1 MSWAHV
7 IRVTWHGRPSL
18 PMSAFLAGVIV
29 YVAVSCVVS
38 GLLFL
43 PAAALVESLPPGRP
57 SRETLIRFAA
67 LLIPHLCAVAAVW
80 SAWSMHEP
88 DPVPWAFRN
97 DRVRHLCFWW
107 IVDNPDVG
115 YRVTILG
122 ALAVAMVAFGVVRPM
137 FSAALAW
144 RYERMLARASTPVP
158 DLDVWLTPL
167 DRPWSTCVGFFNTRV
182 YLTKGLA
189 ELLDPEELATVIAHE
204 QAHAGRRDNLKLL
217 AAQVLLAPVIIMPSA
232 HHFYR
237 RLRVSM
243 ERAADLGAA
252 EVAAEQEVLASALVK
267 AARRLRDFGAEPDE
281 EPLRRRM
288 ANRYR
293 EDFVAERAQELLA
306 AAEEQDEEGRGS
318 KRASAAFRVGL
329 VVSAIVVLGLVVA
342 GAGFVPPS
350 VRCLFE
356 SLLAVL
362 QRAR

>member
-1 MSWAHV
+1 
-7 IRVTWHGRPSL
+7 
-18 PMSAFLAGVIV
+18 MSAFLAGVIV
-29 YVAVSCVVS
+29 YVAVACVVS

-43 PAAALVESLPPGRP
+43 PAAALVEALPPGRP
-57 SRETLIRFAA
+57 SREALIRFAA

-80 SAWSMHEP
+80 SAWSVHGS

-107 IVDNPDVG
+107 IVGNPDVA
-115 YRVTILG
+115 YRMTILG
-122 ALAVAMVAFGVVRPM
+122 ALASAMVAFGVVRPL

-144 RYERMLARASTPVP
+144 RYARMLARASTPVS

-167 DRPWSTCVGFFNTRV
+167 DRPWSTCVGFLNTRV

-189 ELLDPEELATVIAHE
+189 ELLDQSELATVIAHE
-204 QAHAGRRDNLKLL
+204 QAHADRRDNLKLL
-217 AAQVLLAPVIIMPSA
+217 AAQILLAPVIIMPSA

-237 RLRVSM
+237 RLRATI

-252 EVAAEQEVLASALVK
+252 EVATEQEVLASALVK
-267 AARRLRDFGAEPDE
+267 AARRLRDFGADPDE

-306 AAEEQDEEGRGS
+306 VAEEQDEGAPGT
-318 KRASAAFRVGL
+318 KRQSAALRVGL
-329 VVSAIVVLGLVVA
+329 IVSAILVLALVIA
-342 GAGFVPPS
+342 GAGLVGPS

-356 SLLAVL
+356 SLLAAL
-362 QRAR
+362 SRTR

>member
-1 MSWAHV
+1 
-7 IRVTWHGRPSL
+7 
-18 PMSAFLAGVIV
+18 MSAFLAGVIL
-29 YVAVSCVVS
+29 YVAVACVVS

-80 SAWSMHEP
+80 SAWSIHGS
-88 DPVPWAFRN
+88 DPVPWALRD
-97 DRVRHLCFWW
+97 DRVGHLCFWW
-107 IVDNPDVG
+107 IVDNPDVA

-122 ALAVAMVAFGVVRPM
+122 ALAAAMVAFGVLRPL

-144 RYERMLARASTPVP
+144 RYSRMLSRASTPVP

-167 DRPWSTCVGFFNTRV
+167 DRPWSTCVGFFSTRV

-189 ELLDPEELATVIAHE
+189 ELLDRDELATVIAHE
-204 QAHAGRRDNLKLL
+204 QAHAHRRDNLKLL
-217 AAQVLLAPVIIMPSA
+217 LAQVLLAPVIVMPSA

-237 RLRVSM
+237 RLRVSI

-252 EVAAEQEVLASALVK
+252 RAAAEQEVLASALVK
-267 AARRLRDFGAEPDE
+267 AARRLRDFGADPDE

-306 AAEEQDEEGRGS
+306 VAEEQDQGGRGT
-318 KRASAAFRVGL
+318 KRPGAAFRLGL
-329 VVSAIVVLGLVVA
+329 VVSAILVLALVIA
-342 GAGFVPPS
+342 GAGLVPPS

-356 SLLAVL
+356 SLLAAL
-362 QRAR
+362 SRTR